1 MINKIAN
8 NIKYLRQLKGLS
20 QEQMADELEVT
31 RSRIGGYEEGRN
43 EPPIDL
49 LIKLSEYFHIA
60 IDALIKGDLKKTNP
74 DALMKIGKNRI
85 LFPVIIDNE
94 GDDMIELIPVKASAG
109 YLRGY
114 SDPDY
119 IERLPRMKL
128 PFLPVGK
135 HRAFPI
141 KGDSM
146 PPLKDGSFVI
156 GKYLER
162 LDDMKDGNTYIVV
175 TKDDGLSYKRLHN
188 VNKKE
193 GTVELHSDNK
203 MYQPYKVRLDEVLE
217 LWEYTCSINIGD
229 YKDEELNLD
238 SIMNMLR
245 GLKIEIE
252 QIKKISKPNWNYF
265 FKSTS
270 YKISKQVSKS
280 LACFC

>member
-1 MINKIAN
+1 MLNKISN
-8 NIKYLRQLKGLS
+8 NIKFLRQLKGLS
-20 QEQMADELEVT
+20 QEQMADELKVT

-85 LFPVIIDNE
+85 LFPVIID
-94 GDDMIELIPVKASAG
+94 GDGVDMIELIPVKASAG

-114 SDPDY
+114 SDPEY

-146 PPLKDGSFVI
+146 PPIREGSFVI
-156 GKYLER
+156 GKYVER
-162 LDDMKDGNTYIVV
+162 IEDVKDGLSYVVV
-175 TKDDGLSYKRLHN
+175 TKDDGLSYKRLFKL
-188 VNKKE
+188 NKKE
-193 GTVELHSDNK
+193 GSIECHSDNK
-203 MYQPYKVRLDEVLE
+203 MYQPYKVRLDDIVE
-217 LWEYTCSINIGD
+217 LWEYTCCINMGE
-229 YKDEELNLD
+229 YKDDELNLD

-252 QIKKISKPNWNYF
+252 QIKKVRVN
-265 FKSTS
+265 
-270 YKISKQVSKS
+270 
-280 LACFC
+280 

>member
-1 MINKIAN
+1 MINRISN
-8 NIKYLRQLKGLS
+8 NIRFLRQLKGIS
-20 QEQMADELEVT
+20 QEQMAEDLQVT

-146 PPLKDGSFVI
+146 PPIKEGSFVI
-156 GKYLER
+156 GKYVEKFE
-162 LDDMKDGNTYIVV
+162 DIKDGMTYVVV

-188 VNKKE
+188 LNKKE
-193 GTVELHSDNK
+193 GTIELHSDNK
-203 MYQPYKVRLDEVLE
+203 IYQPYKVRLEDIVEV
-217 LWEYTCSINIGD
+217 WEYSCCINVGN
-229 YKDEELNLD
+229 YKEDELNLE

-252 QIKKISKPNWNYF
+252 QIKHVKKTIN
-265 FKSTS
+265 
-270 YKISKQVSKS
+270 
-280 LACFC
+280 